1 MQKGN
6 MMVGLEIL
14 VNIQSGKRQEF
25 LQAVDMFSSR
35 QASENPTNGC
45 TVFEAVGTPN
55 QFFWME
61 QWADRRLLDDYL
73 KTEGFKAL
81 LGAIEVLGKLERMQ
95 VVELKTLPDL

>member
-1 MQKGN
+1 
-6 MMVGLEIL
+6 MVGLEIL

-25 LQAVDMFSSR
+25 LQAVDMFGSR
-35 QASENPTNGC
+35 QAPDKPRTGG

-61 QWADRRLLDDYL
+61 QWADRSSLDDYL
-73 KTEGFKAL
+73 KTEGFRAL